1 MSMVTDG
8 KTTGGFAGRRRG
20 EITAFYAPPPV
31 GKDRM
36 ITLPPDEAKH
46 ARTVCRLGSGEPITI
61 VDGEGLAHF
70 CEVISATPRM
80 FSCRVVK
87 TVKNWGEPPV
97 TVELAAGLSK
107 SGKFDWTCEKAV
119 ELGAARILPFT
130 SDKSAVK
137 VDDPAAAKRK
147 VARYRRLAFAAMKQ
161 CQRSVWPPV
170 EHVASLE
177 SIIERF
183 ESYHRILIGDPTPG
197 SLPIHKAGESF
208 IAARKILLI
217 VGPESGFSPAEIRRL
232 RDHDAFSINLGP
244 RRLRTETAAISF
256 LARVI
261 GMFES

>member
-8 KTTGGFAGRRRG
+8 ETTGGFTGRRRG
-20 EITAFYAPPPV
+20 EITAFYAPPPI
-31 GKDRM
+31 GPDG
-36 ITLPPDEAKH
+36 ILSLPPDEAKH
-46 ARTVCRLGSGEPITI
+46 ARTVCRLGSGDPITI
-61 VDGEGLAHF
+61 IDGEGLAHF
-70 CEVISATPRM
+70 CEVITATPRD

-97 TVELAAGLSK
+97 TVDLAAGLSK
-107 SGKFDWTCEKAV
+107 SGKFDWTCEKAT

-147 VARYRRLAFAAMKQ
+147 VARYRRLTFAAMKQ

-170 EHVASLE
+170 ESVASLD
-177 SIIERF
+177 SLIERF
-183 ESYHRILIGDPTPG
+183 DTYHRILVGDPTPG

-208 IAARKILLI
+208 IAARRILLI
-217 VGPESGFSPAEIRRL
+217 VGPESGFSHSEIRLL
-232 RDHDAFSINLGP
+232 RDRDAFSINLGP
-244 RRLRTETAAISF
+244 RRLRAETAAITF